1 MALDRVPGHANLNI
15 GGLFTLK
22 RKGALKTA
30 NITHVLSVLTLP
42 LDDALFEGYQH
53 LAIDVDDVED
63 ADIIQHFSVTNAF
76 IREGLEGG
84 GGVLVHCAYGK
95 SRSAT
100 IIIAYLLSTL
110 FIETPTKALALLRQC
125 RPMAQPNSGFWSQL
139 ELYHRMHCPQDILG
153 NPQYQRWCWEREKKR
168 SLWEQV
174 VPGSEHIIFEDETPE
189 PSMTEGTR
197 EKDEGKAN
205 NKDEAKEYRCRKCH
219 LKDRGFCAPIVDE
232 SEAAA
237 KKKQEDLDREIEL
250 IKKEYEEKLKKRK
263 KAKDSKKKEK
273 DSDKSKAKDKESS
286 KKEDNDDNDDEK
298 TEKEKNDKIKAL
310 TDHGPA
316 TTSDQGPRIFSLQ
329 K

>member
-84 GGVLVHCAYGK
+84 G
-95 SRSAT
+95 
-100 IIIAYLLSTL
+100 
-110 FIETPTKALALLRQC
+110 ETPTKALALLRQC

-205 NKDEAKEYRCRKCH
+205 NKDEAKEYRCRKCRKSLGGSEYVIPHSPSEKGQQQCSH
-219 LKDRGFCAPIVDE
+219 LFLHPLSWMRSTL
-232 SEAAA
+232 SEGLL
-237 KKKQEDLDREIEL
+237 EGRLDCPNEKCR
-250 IKKEYEEKLKKRK
+250 EKLGKYAWQGMKCSCGEWVVPGISLGRAKVDIVNKK
-263 KAKDSKKKEK
+263 
-273 DSDKSKAKDKESS
+273 
-286 KKEDNDDNDDEK
+286 
-298 TEKEKNDKIKAL
+298 I
-310 TDHGPA
+310 
-316 TTSDQGPRIFSLQ
+316 
-329 K
+329 

>member
-53 LAIDVDDVED
+53 LAIDVDDVDD

-153 NPQYQRWCWEREKKR
+153 NLQYQRWCWEREKKR
-168 SLWEQV
+168 SLLQQV
-174 VPGSEHIIFEDETPE
+174 VPGSEHIIFEDETLE

-205 NKDEAKEYRCRKCH
+205 HKDEAKEYRCRKCRRSLGGSEYVIPHSPSEKGQQQCSH
-219 LKDRGFCAPIVDE
+219 LFLHPLSWMRSTL
-232 SEAAA
+232 SEGLL
-237 KKKQEDLDREIEL
+237 EGRLDCPNEKCR
-250 IKKEYEEKLKKRK
+250 EKLGKYAWQGMKCSCGEWVVPGISLGR
-263 KAKDSKKKEK
+263 AKVDIV
-273 DSDKSKAKDKESS
+273 
-286 KKEDNDDNDDEK
+286 N
-298 TEKEKNDKIKAL
+298 
-310 TDHGPA
+310 
-316 TTSDQGPRIFSLQ
+316 QRI
-329 K
+329 